1 MSSSDADAVVGLVR
15 KAWKRAEPNHSE
27 CGLAV
32 AELNSSQ
39 MVGNGSVFERVN
51 HVPVTHLDL
60 FKPPASDFLSE
71 LRAKD
76 QRSAKEWE
84 YVNAAGYGSNW
95 AGLL

>member
-1 MSSSDADAVVGLVR
+1 
-15 KAWKRAEPNHSE
+15 
-27 CGLAV
+27 
-32 AELNSSQ
+32 
-39 MVGNGSVFERVN
+39 VFERVN

-60 FKPPASDFLSE
+60 FKPPASDVLSE